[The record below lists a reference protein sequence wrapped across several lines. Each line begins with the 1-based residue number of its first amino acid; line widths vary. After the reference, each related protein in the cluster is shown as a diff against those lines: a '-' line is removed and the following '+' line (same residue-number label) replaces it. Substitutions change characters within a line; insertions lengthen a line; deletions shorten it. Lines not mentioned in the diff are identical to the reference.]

1 MTDFTNPSG
10 SKGLSVNL
18 IPNFFKTDANK
29 RFLQATV
36 DQLVTPGTVKKVN
49 GFVGRPYSKST
60 TSTDLF
66 VEAPTLIRQNYQ
78 LEPALTVQDTL
89 GNTTFFK
96 DYIDYI
102 NQLGVFGANVSNHA
116 RLNKQEFYSW
126 NPHIDWD
133 KFVNFQNYYWLSYG
147 PDTIKIFGQQLT
159 AQSTYKI
166 ALEYQGQNTQYVFTP
181 DGLTPNPVIK
191 LYRGQTYKFIISS
204 PSNPISIKTARSTGI
219 ADRYQI
225 AGIDSY
231 GVETGVITVTI
242 PVNSPNV
249 LYYQSETDINAGGVF
264 EIYNI
269 DENSFINVAE
279 EILGKVNY
287 TLSDGTKL
295 SNGMKVSFGGQV
307 TPVEYATG
315 EYYVEGVGTAIRL
328 IEKSILEI
336 STTYTASETLLF
348 EYSVWV
354 VLYLN

>member
-1 MTDFTNPSG
+1 M
-10 SKGLSVNL
+10 
-18 IPNFFKTDANK
+18 
-29 RFLQATV
+29 
-36 DQLVTPGTVKKVN
+36 
-49 GFVGRPYSKST
+49 
-60 TSTDLF
+60 
-66 VEAPTLIRQNYQ
+66 
-78 LEPALTVQDTL
+78 
-89 GNTTFFK
+89 
-96 DYIDYI
+96 
-102 NQLGVFGANVSNHA
+102 
-116 RLNKQEFYSW
+116 
-126 NPHIDWD
+126 
-133 KFVNFQNYYWLSYG
+133 
-147 PDTIKIFGQQLT
+147 
-159 AQSTYKI
+159 
-166 ALEYQGQNTQYVFTP
+166 FTP
-181 DGLTPNPVIK
+181 DGLTPNPAIK

-204 PSNPISIKTARSTGI
+204 PGNPISIKTARSIGI

-242 PVNSPNV
+242 PINSPNV

-315 EYYVEGVGTAIRL
+315 EYYVEGVGTAIQL

-348 EYSVWV
+348 DAKPFDVDAFSDSTGFANTLDYMIINRASRDHNPWSRYNRWFHKDVINASAAFNKTIAALDQSI
-354 VLYLN
+354 LYH